1 MRSDTIYALAVN
13 PADYPDQPY
22 VVLLDDGVIRF
33 EADGRGSRTYRQVIQ
48 VLNQDGAETWG
59 DQTFSYS
66 AGRERLTV
74 NWLKV
79 LQTDGTLIS
88 DKPAHQQESQSEAAT
103 ESPLYS
109 DERIRQVTLSGVAPG
124 TIVDWSYTVQWV
136 NPVFTGDYHTT
147 WTVRTLRPIRRSR
160 LIVDVPVAVAPRI
173 QETNVHFPR
182 QVVERNGRRVY
193 TWATAEVPTLEL
205 ESYAASPNT
214 LYVGIEVYA
223 PLDWDRIARWYA
235 DLSRDRY
242 AVTPTVVERFA
253 AVVAGAATPEDS
265 LRALHRWIAQDFR
278 YVSVSLGLGGYQP
291 RSPAAVVDSRFGDC
305 KDKATLF
312 VALARRM
319 GLDAVPV
326 LLSSSGDADSTLPS
340 ITQFDHM
347 IAAVARPGRGYVYF
361 DLTSDLTPFGELPP
375 VEQGGFAL
383 AVHSDGVGERLV
395 LPRDSSDVNR
405 TEGVLEGALTE
416 DGLFTGHYRESRS
429 GSEQYGARR
438 TYSQTFTADDL
449 RKMTQ
454 RVGSMFFPGGTGD
467 SLQLFDGRDL
477 RAPVQVGWVTRNA
490 RAVSHSGG
498 TDILTLPLPVF
509 EFSRLAD
516 ELEAAKPR
524 RFPIDVAEIVG
535 PVERVSDFRVTIPEG
550 WRARLPPAVTARSAF
565 GTYSAQ
571 YTQTGRE
578 VRAVRRIAGW
588 RGIEPPHRV
597 DELIAWMREVG
608 KDDVRFLVLDKSH

>member
-1 MRSDTIYALAVN
+1 MRSDSIYALAVD

-22 VVLLDDGVIRF
+22 VVLLDDGVVRF
-33 EADGRGSRTYRQVIQ
+33 EADGRGSRTYRQIIQ

-59 DQTFSYS
+59 DQSFSYS
-66 AGRERLTV
+66 GGRERLTV

-79 LQTDGTLIS
+79 LHTDGTLIS
-88 DKPAHQQESQSEAAT
+88 DKPAHQQESQSEAAS
-103 ESPLYS
+103 ESPTYS

-124 TIVDWSYTVQWV
+124 TIVDWSYTVERTK
-136 NPVFTGDYHTT
+136 PVLAGDYQTG
-147 WTVRTLRPIRRSR
+147 WTVRTTRPVRRSR
-160 LIVDVPVAVAPRI
+160 LIVDVPATVDPRI

-182 QVVERNGRRVY
+182 RVEERNGRRVY
-193 TWATAEVPTLEL
+193 TWATADVPKIEL

-223 PLDWDRIARWYA
+223 PIDWDRIAHWYG

-242 AVTPTVVERFA
+242 EITPAVLQRA
-253 AVVAGAATPEDS
+253 GAVLTGAATQEDS

-291 RSPAAVVDSRFGDC
+291 RAPEAVVNSRYGDC

-312 VALARRM
+312 VALARHM

-326 LLSSSGDADSTLPS
+326 LLSSSGSADSTLPS

-347 IAAVARPGRGYVYF
+347 IAAVARPGRGWFYL
-361 DLTSDLTPFGELPP
+361 DLTSELTPYGELPP
-375 VEQGGFAL
+375 EEQGGVGL
-383 AVHSDGVGERLV
+383 AVHPDGRGELVV

-405 TEGVLEGALTE
+405 SEGDLVGTLSE
-416 DGLFTGHYRESRS
+416 DGLFSGHYVELRS
-429 GSEQYGARR
+429 GSEQYGVRR
-438 TYSQTFTADDL
+438 SYSRKFTEDDL

-454 RVGSMFFPGGTGD
+454 GVGSMFFPGGTGD
-467 SLQLFDGRDL
+467 SLELFDGRDL
-477 RAPVQVGWVTRNA
+477 RAPVRVGWVTRNG

-498 TDILTLPLPVF
+498 TDILNLPLPLF

-516 ELEAAKPR
+516 QLEAAKPR
-524 RFPIDVAEIVG
+524 RFPIDVADIVG

-550 WRARLPPAVTARSAF
+550 WQARLPPAVTATSAF
-565 GTYSAQ
+565 GTYRAEYS
-571 YTQTGRE
+571 QTGRE
-578 VRAVRRIAGW
+578 VHVVRRISGW
-588 RGIEPPHRV
+588 RGIEPPDRV
-597 DELIAWMREVG
+597 DDLIAWMRAVA
-608 KDDVRFLVLDKSH
+608 KDDARFLVLDKGH